1 MNAII
6 TLKQAVFSAEASPLR
21 VDDVQISWRTY
32 LVSLMSFRP
41 SAMQMAKGAQ
51 KLIPITQYLKHVQVK
66 FSNSS
71 YLSSLPGHLVI
82 SLFCVNMDKFK
93 YLVHQYWSVCSVLL
107 VNYKYIQV
115 QIIQQPLIGAL
126 PTPVKSFVM

>member
-1 MNAII
+1 
-6 TLKQAVFSAEASPLR
+6 
-21 VDDVQISWRTY
+21 
-32 LVSLMSFRP
+32 
-41 SAMQMAKGAQ
+41 MAKGAQ